1 MDWQEAVAT
10 SIDSCAVRHEGEWT
24 YFQYASGLTDSIS
37 PSGTFGKAKPGA
49 ADGYSDWEPVG
60 GVRPPLFAFDELS
73 YDNLKQMQ
81 ADGFTTIVGRNPET
95 GEEQVIVLPRSN
107 SQQRRLAIQEG
118 DDH

>member
-24 YFQYASGLTDSIS
+24 YFRYASGLTDSIS

-60 GVRPPLFAFDELS
+60 
-73 YDNLKQMQ
+73 
-81 ADGFTTIVGRNPET
+81 RNPET